1 MSREQASTRS
11 SAAGMGLEGKRVL
24 VTGSSRGIGK
34 AIALELAARGATL
47 AVHGPEESDELT
59 ASFQDVHRRSPAS
72 IMVCADLSRNEQI
85 TALFETIRHRLG
97 GLEVLVNNAATQNP
111 SPLIDLEEKDWDY
124 VLAVNLR
131 APFLCAQ
138 HAARLMREGGR
149 GGKIVNISSVHA
161 YDPRRNYAHYSTAKA
176 GLEQLTRCL
185 ALELAQYNIQANA
198 VVPGA
203 VATELTPPDRQA
215 AFATAVPAGRVGT
228 VDEIARVVAFLAGSE
243 CDYLTG
249 ASLTVDGGLTLGFC
263 ASRRDL

>member
-1 MSREQASTRS
+1 MSRES
-11 SAAGMGLEGKRVL
+11 SADLQGKRIL

-34 AIALELAARGATL
+34 AIALELAARKAIL
-47 AVHGPEESDELT
+47 VVHGPQESDELR
-59 ASFQDVHRRSPAS
+59 ASYRDVCRRSPSS
-72 IMVCADLSRNEQI
+72 IVVCAGFSQSEQI
-85 TALFETIRHRLG
+85 TAMFQTIRQQLG
-97 GLEVLVNNAATQNP
+97 GLDVLVNNAATQNP

-124 VLAVNLR
+124 VLTVNLK

-138 HAARLMREGGR
+138 HAARLMREGGH
-149 GGKIVNISSVHA
+149 GGKIINISSVHA
-161 YDPRRNYAHYSTAKA
+161 DAPRRNYAHYSAAKA
-176 GLEQLTRCL
+176 GLEQLTKCL

-228 VDEIARVVAFLAGSE
+228 VDEIARVVAFLASNE

>member
-1 MSREQASTRS
+1 MSRGSTVD
-11 SAAGMGLEGKRVL
+11 LKGKRIL

-34 AIALELAARGATL
+34 AIALELAARKATL
-47 AVHGPEESDELT
+47 VVHGPQESDELR
-59 ASFQDVHRRSPAS
+59 ASYQDVCRRSPS
-72 IMVCADLSRNEQI
+72 SMVVCAELSRSEQI
-85 TALFETIRHRLG
+85 AAMFKAIQQQLG
-97 GLEVLVNNAATQNP
+97 GLDVLVNNAATQNP

-124 VLAVNLR
+124 VLTVNLK

-138 HAARLMREGGR
+138 HAARLMRTNGNGGR
-149 GGKIVNISSVHA
+149 IINISSVHA
-161 YDPRRNYAHYSTAKA
+161 YAPRRNYAHYSTAKA
-176 GLEQLTRCL
+176 GLEQLTKCL
-185 ALELAQYNIQANA
+185 ALELAEDNIQANA

-203 VATELTPPDRQA
+203 IATELTPPDRQA

-228 VDEIARVVAFLAGSE
+228 VDEIARVVAFLAGDE